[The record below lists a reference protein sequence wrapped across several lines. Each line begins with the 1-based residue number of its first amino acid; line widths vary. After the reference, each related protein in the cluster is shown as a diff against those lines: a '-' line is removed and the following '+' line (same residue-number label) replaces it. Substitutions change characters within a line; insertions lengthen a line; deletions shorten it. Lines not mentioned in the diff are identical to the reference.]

1 VGADETPIRT
11 PRRWVHRGQSRRLEP
26 DSGAWVH
33 PLQILNRPYVVS
45 ATGERRPVEVHELG
59 NLPIGSG
66 DPGSPD
72 FDSRT
77 LVAKGNVVE
86 VRLPWALLGYADPS
100 SLMLL

>member
-1 VGADETPIRT
+1 
-11 PRRWVHRGQSRRLEP
+11 LEP